1 MLLRG
6 GQTSAAGR
14 GIFGERAMNEAAG
27 SGQEAGGGAE
37 CAHVTPPTRALPGTW
52 PGTIPA
58 AGELLRLV
66 GAENCSQPTG
76 EPRPPFLDHLL
87 RMPSPEAAFSV
98 ESLGRRRAEQS
109 CSTGPLAP
117 RSDPLRRSQS
127 DPHFSRRCAVHV
139 PTGTCPPGA
148 GSMQEFIA
156 LHARGVPN
164 RTVGDKQMTP
174 RSLAGRRSGVGRELN
189 AEGTGPDE
197 KGQLRPS

>member
-37 CAHVTPPTRALPGTW
+37 CAHVTPPPPTRALPGTW

-76 EPRPPFLDHLL
+76 EPRPPFLDDLL

-109 CSTGPLAP
+109 CSPGPLAP

-127 DPHFSRRCAVHV
+127 DLHFSRRCAVHV

-164 RTVGDKQMTP
+164 RTVGD
-174 RSLAGRRSGVGRELN
+174 
-189 AEGTGPDE
+189 
-197 KGQLRPS
+197 